1 MIQNYLRVS
10 SNFSKKNGG
19 CLSETS
25 LRGIMWDRKREARL
39 MKFRRTE
46 ISFYNTGEKFFWMH
60 LSSTSRALEQ
70 CNEFFICFVSY
81 SSRNSVEK
89 SDYLLISRNIGV

>member
-46 ISFYNTGEKFFWMH
+46 ISFYNTGEKFF
-60 LSSTSRALEQ
+60 
-70 CNEFFICFVSY
+70 
-81 SSRNSVEK
+81 
-89 SDYLLISRNIGV
+89 